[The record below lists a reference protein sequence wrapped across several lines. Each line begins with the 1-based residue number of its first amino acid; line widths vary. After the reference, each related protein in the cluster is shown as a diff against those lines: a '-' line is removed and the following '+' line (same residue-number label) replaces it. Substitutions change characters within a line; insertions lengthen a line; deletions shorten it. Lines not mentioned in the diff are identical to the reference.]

1 MPPLNINRRTFVL
14 NSTCTALVLA
24 TGCGDDSTEPGGS
37 GDGSTSAATTAGEG
51 SEGSGD
57 PPGTTGSAEGSGS
70 GGSTDAADSS
80 TGGDP
85 GTDSGETGE
94 PVCEATDPDIE
105 GPFYR
110 PDIPIRDNLDLYD
123 DPGIPLVLQGRVL
136 NEDCAPLANAVVE
149 LWQASP
155 RPPGSKP
162 GDLDGTYDDTA
173 EYRYYGQVATNE
185 RGEYSFTT
193 LMPGWYL
200 NGATY
205 RPAHLH
211 MKVWVRGNERLNT
224 QLYFEGD
231 PFNEDDPWFN
241 PLNMLSPDKKGV
253 ASYDL
258 HIAAG

>member
-14 NSTCTALVLA
+14 NSTCTAVVIA
-24 TGCGDDSTEPGGS
+24 TGCGDDSTEPSGS
-37 GDGSTSAATTAGEG
+37 GDGSTSAAPTAADDSG
-51 SEGSGD
+51 STGTPGS
-57 PPGTTGSAEGSGS
+57 TGAEGSGS
-70 GGSTDAADSS
+70 GGSTDAADDS
-80 TGGDP
+80 TGVGP
-85 GTDSGETGE
+85 GTDSGETGS

-123 DPGIPLVLQGRVL
+123 DPGDPLVLQGRVL
-136 NEDCAPLANAVVE
+136 NEACTPVANAVVE

-173 EYRYYGQVATNE
+173 DYRYYGQVATNE

-200 NGATY
+200 NGAEY

-211 MKVWVRGNERLNT
+211 MKVWVRGTELLNT

-231 PFNEDDPWFN
+231 PFNEGDPWFN
-241 PLNMLSPDKKGV
+241 PDNMVSPDNRGL
-253 ASYDL
+253 ANYDL
-258 HIAAG
+258 HVAAG